1 ASNVESYGGEARHT
15 FSKRAGR
22 TGGIILAI
30 ARQRRVC
37 MRGHRINYLILGL
50 VLAVGLVLAFAQK
63 KPADKERPIPP
74 GHVASPELNK
84 QVVRRVFDELFN
96 QGRYDA
102 INQIYASN
110 CKVHFGSRNEALGQ
124 SVEEG
129 KGWRSAAPD
138 LVMTVGRITANGD
151 MVEVDWV
158 ARGTHT
164 GAGHGLKP
172 TGKKFMVRGSS
183 RFQVENGKIVEV
195 WNSEYRD
202 DLLRQLGVS
211 RPVAFV
217 YEKLQD
223 LQASLEP
230 LLSKLASGL

>member
-1 ASNVESYGGEARHT
+1 MRSY
-15 FSKRAGR
+15 
-22 TGGIILAI
+22 
-30 ARQRRVC
+30 RV
-37 MRGHRINYLILGL
+37 NYLLLCL
-50 VLAVGLVLAFAQK
+50 VLVTGLVLAFAQK
-63 KPADKERPIPP
+63 KPVDKERPIPP

-102 INQIYASN
+102 INQIYDSN
-110 CKVHFGSRNEALGQ
+110 CKVHFGSRNERLGQ

-172 TGKKFMVRGSS
+172 TGKKFMVRGNS

-202 DLLRQLGVS
+202 ELFHQLGVS
-211 RPVAFV
+211 KPVAFV
-217 YEKLQD
+217 YERVQD
-223 LQASLEP
+223 MQASLEP
-230 LLSKLASGL
+230 LLARLASGL